1 MILKNTLTASIFA
14 VASMMLAAPAS
25 ALPMLEVNSSNGG
38 SRFGYPATNE
48 ITVGYRFTANENI
61 SVYSLGIVN
70 AFGDGLQ
77 IAHSVGLWNNSGT
90 LLSSVFFA
98 PGSGTADAGFLY
110 RDTPSAIS
118 LVAGDIYRI
127 AATFVGQDRSDQ
139 VLNLLLGNF
148 DSYLNINSAVTIE
161 KGNAW
166 HQDDLAENDLDFPDA
181 FTTFSS
187 SNLPSFIV
195 TSNFLFTRREAS
207 NSVPAPNT
215 LAILCLG
222 LASLGFQHRKKRSE
236 SKI

>member
-1 MILKNTLTASIFA
+1 MTLKNTFTSSIFA

-70 AFGDGLQ
+70 AFGNGLQ

-127 AATFVGQDRSDQ
+127 AATFVGQDSSDP

-166 HQDDLAENDLDFPDA
+166 HLDDLAENDLDFPDA

-187 SNLPSFIV
+187 SNRPSFIV
-195 TSNFLFTRREAS
+195 TSNFLFTRKAS

-222 LASLGFQHRKKRSE
+222 LASLGFQRRKKRSE